1 MHGFSGTASGRISKS
16 FSFLETGGRLCA
28 PNLRSFVEVY
38 QGVAL
43 YVVTD
48 VIARNV
54 EVLGP
59 KPITKDERNAA
70 AAFAKAMSGLAK
82 ERLQIAGTKMFDQ
95 ARARSPADAA
105 DGARNNM

>member
-1 MHGFSGTASGRISKS
+1 M
-16 FSFLETGGRLCA
+16 
-28 PNLRSFVEVY
+28 
-38 QGVAL
+38 
-43 YVVTD
+43 TD

-82 ERLQIAGTKMFDQ
+82 ERLQIAGAKMFDQ
-95 ARARSPADAA
+95 ARARSPADAT
-105 DGARNNM
+105 GACTINRICAQ